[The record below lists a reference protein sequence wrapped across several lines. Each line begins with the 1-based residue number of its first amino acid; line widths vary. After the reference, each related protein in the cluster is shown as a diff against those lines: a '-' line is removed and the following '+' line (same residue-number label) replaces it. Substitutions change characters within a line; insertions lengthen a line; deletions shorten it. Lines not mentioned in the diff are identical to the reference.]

1 MTISNIVQ
9 LGFKEYR
16 SLLRDPI
23 MMALIVFAFTVQ
35 IYTTATAMPEMLHKA
50 PIVIVDLDQSAV
62 SQRIRD
68 AFYPPQFIKYVTTSQ
83 AKMDS
88 GMDEGLYTFG
98 LNIPPDFQ
106 RNLLSGRKPTLQLNI
121 DATRMSQAFTGTAYI
136 QTIIEREI
144 NEFVEHYRSVQTPPV
159 ELAVRVRFNP
169 TLTKI
174 WFGALM
180 ELINNVTML
189 SIVLTGAALLR
200 EREHGTIEHLLVMP
214 VTPFEIMASKIWAM
228 ASIVLIVCAV
238 SLITVVQGLLS
249 APIEGSILLF
259 LLGAAINLFA
269 TTSIGIFMGTIT
281 RSMPQFGILL
291 ILVLLPLEMLSGG
304 LTPRESMPEFVQ
316 TMMLVAPNTH
326 FVMLA
331 QSILFRGAGF
341 GIVWPQ
347 FLTLAI
353 IGSIF
358 FMTTLMYFRK
368 RIVLLST

>member
-144 NEFVEHYRSVQTPPV
+144 NEFVEHYRSVKTPPV
-159 ELAVRVRFNP
+159 DLAVRVRFNP

>member
-23 MMALIVFAFTVQ
+23 MIALIVFAFTVQ

-50 PIVIVDLDQSAV
+50 PIVIVDLNQSAV

-144 NEFVEHYRSVQTPPV
+144 NEFVEHYRSVETPPV
-159 ELAVRVRFNP
+159 DLAVRVRFNP

>member
-1 MTISNIVQ
+1 
-9 LGFKEYR
+9 
-16 SLLRDPI
+16 
-23 MMALIVFAFTVQ
+23 
-35 IYTTATAMPEMLHKA
+35 
-50 PIVIVDLDQSAV
+50 
-62 SQRIRD
+62 
-68 AFYPPQFIKYVTTSQ
+68 
-83 AKMDS
+83 
-88 GMDEGLYTFG
+88 
-98 LNIPPDFQ
+98 
-106 RNLLSGRKPTLQLNI
+106 
-121 DATRMSQAFTGTAYI
+121 
-136 QTIIEREI
+136 
-144 NEFVEHYRSVQTPPV
+144 
-159 ELAVRVRFNP
+159 
-169 TLTKI
+169 
-174 WFGALM
+174 
-180 ELINNVTML
+180 
-189 SIVLTGAALLR
+189 
-200 EREHGTIEHLLVMP
+200 
-214 VTPFEIMASKIWAM
+214 
-228 ASIVLIVCAV
+228 

>member
-23 MMALIVFAFTVQ
+23 MIALIVFAFTVQ

-144 NEFVEHYRSVQTPPV
+144 NEFVEHYRSVETPPV
-159 ELAVRVRFNP
+159 DLAVRVRFNP

>member
-35 IYTTATAMPEMLHKA
+35 IYTTATAIPETLHKA

-136 QTIIEREI
+136 QTIIEREV

-159 ELAVRVRFNP
+159 DLAVRVRFNP

-316 TMMLVAPNTH
+316 TMMLAAPNTH

-358 FMTTLMYFRK
+358 FVITLMYFRK
-368 RIVLLST
+368 RIVLLSA

>member
-106 RNLLSGRKPTLQLNI
+106 RNILSGRKPTLQLNI

-341 GIVWPQ
+341 DIVWPQ

>member
-23 MMALIVFAFTVQ
+23 MIALIVFAFTVQ

-144 NEFVEHYRSVQTPPV
+144 NEFVEHYRSVETPPV
-159 ELAVRVRFNP
+159 DLAVRVRFNP

-214 VTPFEIMASKIWAM
+214 ATPFEIMASKIWAM

>member
-9 LGFKEYR
+9 LGLKEYR

-23 MMALIVFAFTVQ
+23 MMVLIVFAFTVQ
-35 IYTTATAMPEMLHKA
+35 IYTTATAMPETLHKA

-62 SQRIRD
+62 SHRIRD

-136 QTIIEREI
+136 QTIIEKEI

-159 ELAVRVRFNP
+159 DLAVRVRFNP

-214 VTPFEIMASKIWAM
+214 VTPFEIMVSKIWAM

-316 TMMLVAPNTH
+316 TMMLAAPNTH

-341 GIVWPQ
+341 SIVWPQ

-358 FMTTLMYFRK
+358 FVTTLMYFRK
-368 RIVLLST
+368 RIVLLSA

>member
-23 MMALIVFAFTVQ
+23 MIALIVFAFTVQ

-144 NEFVEHYRSVQTPPV
+144 NEFVEHYRSVETPPV
-159 ELAVRVRFNP
+159 DLAVRVRFNP

-358 FMTTLMYFRK
+358 
-368 RIVLLST
+368 S